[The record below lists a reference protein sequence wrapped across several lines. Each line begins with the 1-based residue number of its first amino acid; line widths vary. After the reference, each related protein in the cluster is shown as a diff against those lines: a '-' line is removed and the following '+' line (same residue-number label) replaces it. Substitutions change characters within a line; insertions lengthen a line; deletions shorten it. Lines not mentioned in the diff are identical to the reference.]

1 MANTVFGTVR
11 TVLAVREFEDR
22 PIPDDLVHRI
32 VEAGRLTASSMNLQ
46 PWHFVLV
53 TSREGLHELGA
64 QISTGRYIASSSA
77 AIVVAYER
85 DSDYGVSDASR
96 AIQSMVIVAWAEG
109 VGSNWTGF
117 GDLDRVA
124 AQVGLPDTYEVL
136 AVVPFGYPKRKLGKG
151 KKKRKPL
158 AEVASSERFGTP
170 LEG

>member
-1 MANTVFGTVR
+1 MANPVFETVR

-22 PIPDDLVHRI
+22 PIPDDVVHRI

-53 TSREGLHELGA
+53 TSRDGLGA
-64 QISTGRYIASSSA
+64 QISTGRYVASSAA

-85 DSDYGVSDASR
+85 DSEYGVSDASR
-96 AIQSMVIVAWAEG
+96 AIQSMVMVAWAEG

-117 GDLDRVA
+117 GDLDGVA
-124 AQVGLPDTYEVL
+124 AQVGLPDSYEVL
-136 AVVPFGYPKRKLGKG
+136 AVVPFGYPKRKLWKG

-158 AEVASSERFGTP
+158 AEVASAERFGTP